1 MRSILEALPTS
12 LEFDQALLESGQYP
26 GGWRGATVLELRV
39 ERKRALLHRVQRLT
53 ERLSEL

>member
-1 MRSILEALPTS
+1 MEALPTS